1 MCSFLFFDVFPLNS
15 PLKSAFPQYEFTEWD
30 DFSIFFFLYSVTRR
44 KLSGNLPPAFFFFLP
59 FSEGLADSSNSDL
72 VGVTVCLG
80 VFIITVC
87 AQSTSTGKAEMF

>member
-1 MCSFLFFDVFPLNS
+1 MNLLNGMTFLFFFFVLSDKEKTVR
-15 PLKSAFPQYEFTEWD
+15 KSAPC
-30 DFSIFFFLYSVTRR
+30 
-44 KLSGNLPPAFFFFLP
+44 FFFLP

-80 VFIITVC
+80 VFIITFC

>member
-30 DFSIFFFLYSVTRR
+30 DFSIFFFV
-44 KLSGNLPPAFFFFLP
+44 LSDKEKTQEICPLLFFFLP